1 MITYLTTNYIETE
14 SNSSVIGVAPDV
26 FLVIGSDK
34 TNEENFYFEIVLKI
48 GNKILQKYKIVPNE
62 GERAIINISRIL
74 RLHTIP
80 QHMPVNDNYDTSP
93 NTVIRAIVYEYF
105 GGSLNDTEH
114 LDISIYD
121 AYYRDMTHYLSQ
133 GYNIKYPGNI
143 SYLRG
148 DFVFADARLRLYNF
162 LTLSLAKRVGGY
174 EVSYYNVFATIGS
187 TQKYTTLPPTSTI
200 YTINLYNFLVNVLGF
215 LPGQAINA
223 SNIRFSVSAV
233 GANNTEDFV
242 LAKSQNDQILI
253 WKNELG
259 GFSSLPIPIITYAT
273 DTTHKTYQKGIT
285 YIDSINDGARPAIVG
300 VEQIEKIRIV
310 SDWMDGNRA
319 MEIYKSLMSSKETYI
334 KFKDNAEPSP
344 ITVVPQN
351 ITHKSSEFD
360 DLINVDITAIKNVYY
375 V

>member
-1 MITYLTTNYIETE
+1 
-14 SNSSVIGVAPDV
+14 
-26 FLVIGSDK
+26 
-34 TNEENFYFEIVLKI
+34 
-48 GNKILQKYKIVPNE
+48 
-62 GERAIINISRIL
+62 
-74 RLHTIP
+74 
-80 QHMPVNDNYDTSP
+80 
-93 NTVIRAIVYEYF
+93 
-105 GGSLNDTEH
+105 
-114 LDISIYD
+114 
-121 AYYRDMTHYLSQ
+121 
-133 GYNIKYPGNI
+133 
-143 SYLRG
+143 
-148 DFVFADARLRLYNF
+148 
-162 LTLSLAKRVGGY
+162 LAKRVGGY
-174 EVSYYNVFATIGS
+174 EVSYYNVYVTIGS
-187 TQKYTTLPPTSTI
+187 TQKYTILPPTSTI
-200 YTINLYNFLVNVLGF
+200 YTLNLYNFLVNVLGF

-242 LAKSQNDQILI
+242 LEKSQNDQILI

-259 GFSSLPIPIITYAT
+259 GYSSLPIPIITYAT

-285 YIDSINDGARPAIVG
+285 YIDAINDGARPAIVG